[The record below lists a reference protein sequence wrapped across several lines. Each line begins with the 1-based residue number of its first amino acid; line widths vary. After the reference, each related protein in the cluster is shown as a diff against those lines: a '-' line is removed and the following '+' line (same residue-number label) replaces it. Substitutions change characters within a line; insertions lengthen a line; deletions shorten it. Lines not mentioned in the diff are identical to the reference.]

1 MIIFLALP
9 PPPHP
14 SKPLM
19 TDGIGFIPNLLPLWF
34 DGKPKL
40 QDNIFSQLDNA
51 KHLKFTKGGG
61 FYT

>member
-1 MIIFLALP
+1 MIIFLAL

-19 TDGIGFIPNLLPLWF
+19 TDGIGFMPLWF